1 VLEAKSL
8 SSGTLDFTLQAQPVF
23 GIVPDGAGGTNLV
36 ASLFTNANVFY
47 AATITAIG
55 PSQNLTA
62 SLFTNTQTVYGSTI
76 TTTGPNQDLTA
87 SLFTNT
93 QTFYGPTATNVNTV
107 LPAILGS
114 TNFIYAASIAAT
126 NDLTA
131 ALFTNSQIFYGPTA
145 TNLNTLS
152 PPMFADSDFVFPP
165 TISTTGPDQS
175 VTAPLL
181 SNVSIIF
188 APTVASA
195 QPQPILGGGSLV
207 RPRKKFRP
215 AILFDFP
222 EPEIVLP
229 DVDAKV
235 TLAGLSAT
243 LQLGSVVATSPDP
256 INSRAKIGFTQ
267 IEAYTSR
274 MVAGSSWNDPSDEE
288 LLFILDYA
296 LD

>member
-1 VLEAKSL
+1 LL
-8 SSGTLDFTLQAQPVF
+8 PTLKGSDNFIYAPSVTA
-23 GIVPDGAGGTNLV
+23 TN
-36 ASLFTNANVFY
+36 
-47 AATITAIG
+47 
-55 PSQNLTA
+55 NLA
-62 SLFTNTQTVYGSTI
+62 
-76 TTTGPNQDLTA
+76 A

-93 QTFYGPTATNVNTV
+93 QTFYAPV
-107 LPAILGS
+107 
-114 TNFIYAASIAAT
+114 
-126 NDLTA
+126 
-131 ALFTNSQIFYGPTA
+131 A

-152 PPMFADSDFVFPP
+152 PPRFADSDFVFPP
-165 TISTTGPDQS
+165 TILATGPDQS
-175 VTAPLL
+175 VAAPLL
-181 SNVSIIF
+181 TNVSVIF
-188 APTVASA
+188 APTVASV
-195 QPQPILGGGSLV
+195 QPQPILGSGSLV

-235 TLAGLSAT
+235 TLAGLSVT
-243 LQLGSVVATSPDP
+243 MQLGSVVAKSPDP